1 MSHTMKLC
9 MHVRTHLINQ
19 LHRDVEEGGGGGGGE
34 EEAEEGVDVG
44 DVDEWQSARVVVAA
58 ENHPDFTYSQKTRL
72 CSRST
77 VASWSLL
84 PQEHATTAL
93 LCAFF
98 RVLRCCADS
107 RFQSTTPPS
116 AAALPTT
123 PWAPATK
130 SRKTQDI
137 RRTGT
142 S

>member
-1 MSHTMKLC
+1 MSWALLKIILTLLTP
-9 MHVRTHLINQ
+9 R
-19 LHRDVEEGGGGGGGE
+19 
-34 EEAEEGVDVG
+34 
-44 DVDEWQSARVVVAA
+44 S
-58 ENHPDFTYSQKTRL
+58 TYSQKTRL

-107 RFQSTTPPS
+107 RFQNTTPPS

-123 PWAPATK
+123 PWFPATK
-130 SRKTQDI
+130 TRKTYDGQEQV
-137 RRTGT
+137 RKRFLGATHSVHRSCSGAYTPRTVRKLT
-142 S
+142 LIAPHAQAPP